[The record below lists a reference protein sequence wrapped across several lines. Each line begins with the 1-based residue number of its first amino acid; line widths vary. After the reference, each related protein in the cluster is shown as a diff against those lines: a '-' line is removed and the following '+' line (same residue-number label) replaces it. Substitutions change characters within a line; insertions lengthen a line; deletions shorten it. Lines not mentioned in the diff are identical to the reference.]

1 MTQFCLFRPP
11 KGGYLSFLP
20 NEILYILLDQ
30 LDDKDQYHLSLTCKK
45 FYRLVRLNLFGIV
58 TPVWK
63 DAEVIGLENLSA
75 SCYRD
80 GVVVNNSLFIP
91 ILEKKEPYCLS
102 INLVQKPLKLI
113 RHSILIDFNTKSF
126 YEPCEFIATAAIGNR
141 LYIFGGKNL
150 NSGEITNAF
159 YELNINTFELKKL
172 HQSHHLPKPR
182 MMHTLNSIDNHR
194 LALFGGRMCMNGK
207 YYDSKDFAIYD
218 VKKNSWEVINNESA
232 FVPSRR
238 SNQSTMFFND
248 KLYIYGGQQ
257 ITSSSTLNRIHDDPD
272 IWEYDTLKLN
282 WKRYLNGLTL
292 SGLLL
297 PKNCIST
304 SGVNPSKRCGAA
316 IFPIRKNIGILGGI
330 EMMQINEEIL
340 TWGHMKILS
349 PMKQTWV
356 QVKVKEMPRIE
367 CVAFYVEYK
376 FGTKDIFVIGK
387 DQKEG
392 KIITGWIKDE
402 Q

>member
-1 MTQFCLFRPP
+1 MSHFYFFRSP
-11 KGGYLSFLP
+11 KGDYLSYLP
-20 NEILYILLDQ
+20 NEIFYLLLDQ
-30 LDDKDQYHLSLTCKK
+30 LDLIDQHRLSLTCKR

-63 DAEVIGLENLSA
+63 DAEVIGSENLSA

-80 GVVVNNSLFIP
+80 GVIINNSLFIP
-91 ILEKKEPYCLS
+91 ILAKEKPYCLFIDLIQS
-102 INLVQKPLKLI
+102 PLKLI
-113 RHSILIDFNTKSF
+113 QHPILIETH

-150 NSGEITNAF
+150 ITGEITNAF
-159 YELNINTFELKKL
+159 YELNIITFELKNL
-172 HQSHHLPKPR
+172 NQSHHLPKPR
-182 MMHTLNSIDNHR
+182 MMHTLNSIDHHR
-194 LALFGGRMCMNGK
+194 LALYGGRMYINGK

-218 VKKNSWEVINNESA
+218 AKKNSWEIIYNESA

-238 SNQSTMFFND
+238 SSQSTMFFNN

-257 ITSSSTLNRIHDDPD
+257 LTSSSMISRTHDDPD
-272 IWEYDTLKLN
+272 IWEYDTIKYN
-282 WKRYLNGLTL
+282 WKRYLNGLPI
-292 SGLLL
+292 SRLLL

-304 SGVNPSKRCGAA
+304 DGVSPSQRSGAA

-330 EMMQINEEIL
+330 KTQNNEEIL
-340 TWGHMKILS
+340 TSAEYMKILS
-349 PMKQTWV
+349 PMKRTWAH
-356 QVKVKEMPRIE
+356 VKVRGIPQIE
-367 CVAFYVEYK
+367 CVAFFNEYK
-376 FGTKDIFVIGK
+376 IGTKDIFVIGK

-392 KIITGWIKDE
+392 KIVIGWIKDE